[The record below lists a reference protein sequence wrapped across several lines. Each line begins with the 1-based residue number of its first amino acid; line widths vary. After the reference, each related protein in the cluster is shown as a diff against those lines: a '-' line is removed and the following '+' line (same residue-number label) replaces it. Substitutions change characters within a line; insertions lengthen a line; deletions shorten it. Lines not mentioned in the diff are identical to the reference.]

1 MATTEELDAVLVPV
15 GSDLYAVPIGWVRE
29 VVSVPR
35 LTRLVTAPSAVLGL
49 FNLRGQIVPLLDTA
63 ALLGIGTVGATTFTV
78 VVSCPQ
84 GPVGLAASGFPQ
96 RAVLET
102 SIGPSE
108 LPGTTGLYQ
117 LDQRVFAL
125 LDPAALLA
133 PERIGGQAFRSE
145 LTTVGVD

>member
-1 MATTEELDAVLVPV
+1 MTGGQVLLLPV
-15 GSDLYAVPIGWVRE
+15 GADLYALPVDWVRE
-29 VVSVPR
+29 VVAASTVTQ
-35 LTRLVTAPSAVLGL
+35 LATAPAAVLGL

-133 PERIGGQAFRSE
+133 PERIGGQAFRNE